1 MFLAITQ
8 LYKLFQRKFWGFS
21 RSPFRAEFE
30 NVPNFISSYKI
41 VQDIAETVKWL
52 QIIRLNQIYI
62 ELFLFWHLECF
73 FNISG
78 SLEARNKIKDAVLIS
93 MDRAVG
99 KSK

>member
-41 VQDIAETVKWL
+41 VQDIAETVK
-52 QIIRLNQIYI
+52 
-62 ELFLFWHLECF
+62 
-73 FNISG
+73 
-78 SLEARNKIKDAVLIS
+78 
-93 MDRAVG
+93 
-99 KSK
+99 